1 MNEPEILIFSSAA
14 DTSHA
19 AAERIASGLT
29 AAVEARGIAHW
40 ITTGGSTP
48 GQIYRHLADQPLRET
63 VPWDRVHLWWSD
75 DRWVPPD
82 DILSNALA
90 CWDILLRDV
99 PVPLTQVHVI
109 PIGAALEAGEGPAW
123 AAARYADELR
133 SAALDLDDTGFPIL
147 DVTLVGVG
155 SDGHVFS
162 VFPNSATWDD
172 PAWVQA
178 VPAPTHIAPH
188 VERVTLHPRLLAAAR
203 QPIAVVHG
211 AAKAAILGEVF
222 GTAQDV
228 RRLPAQLARR
238 IGATWLLD
246 EAAAV
251 SLPANLATQR
261 PTP

>member
-1 MNEPEILIFSSAA
+1 MNEPEILIFPNAA

-19 AAERIASGLT
+19 AAVRIAAGLT
-29 AAVEARGIAHW
+29 GAVGARGIAHW

-75 DRWVPPD
+75 ERWVPPD

-90 CWDILLRDV
+90 CWDILLRNV
-99 PVPLTQVHVI
+99 PVPADQIHVV
-109 PIGAALEAGEGPAW
+109 PIGDALRAGEGPAW
-123 AAARYADELR
+123 VAARYADELH
-133 SAALDLDDTGFPIL
+133 AAGLDLDDAGFPVL
-147 DVTLVGVG
+147 DVALVGVG
-155 SDGHVFS
+155 SDGHVLS
-162 VFPNSATWDD
+162 VFPGSATWDN

-178 VPAPTHIAPH
+178 VPAPMHIAPH

-203 QPIAVVHG
+203 HPIAVVNG

-222 GTAQDV
+222 GSTHDI

-238 IGATWLLD
+238 AGATWLLD
-246 EAAAV
+246 EAAAA
-251 SLPANLATQR
+251 SLPADLPTRR
-261 PTP
+261 PAP